1 MPSVSVLSTCKRPED
16 ATALKEALERQ
27 TFRDFELILTHDTT
41 IPDGWNSAIDK
52 ARGEILVFVETDCVP
67 TDNWL
72 EQLVGEVE
80 DNALVRGLEI
90 VPTAL
95 HMNNVAMTRK
105 TLGNL
110 KLDRSFWPS
119 DDGEFFI
126 RLLDRGVCFKEAL
139 NAMAFHYRKVR
150 VSRRLRRSFLYGEKW
165 SRIYHRYGAVYNSW
179 YHALGNGALRIVED
193 ILLFLGT
200 VYGLI
205 RYLPERFARRVA
217 IRPPSLPQKFIFT
230 DPSLARRT

>member
-1 MPSVSVLSTCKRPED
+1 VSVLTTCRRPED
-16 ATALKEALERQ
+16 AEKLKELLGRQ
-27 TFRDFELILTHDTT
+27 TFKDFEIVVTHDPT
-41 IPDGWNSAIDK
+41 IPDGWNSAMDK
-52 ARGEILVFVETDCVP
+52 AKGDILVFVETDCVP

-80 DNALVRGLEI
+80 DNTLVRGLEV

-95 HMNNVAMTRK
+95 HMNNVAITRK

-110 KLDRSFWPS
+110 RLDRSYWPS

-126 RLLDRGVCFKEAL
+126 RLLDRGVPLKEAL
-139 NAMAFHYRKVR
+139 NAMVFHHRKVTLR
-150 VSRRLRRSFLYGEKW
+150 RRLGRSFSYGEKW
-165 SRIYHRYGAVYNSW
+165 SKIYHRYGALYSSW
-179 YHALGNGALRIVED
+179 YHALGNSALGIVED

-205 RYLPERFARRVA
+205 RYVPEHFAGRASRRQPGV
-217 IRPPSLPQKFIFT
+217 PQKLVFT
-230 DPSLARRT
+230 DPSLLVRRT